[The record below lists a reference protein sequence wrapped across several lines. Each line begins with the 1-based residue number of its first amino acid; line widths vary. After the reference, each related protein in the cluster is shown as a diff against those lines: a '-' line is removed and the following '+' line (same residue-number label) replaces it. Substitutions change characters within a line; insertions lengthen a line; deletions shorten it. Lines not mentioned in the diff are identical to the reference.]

1 MRRAGDLYL
10 RLGLSIEEES
20 EVESTHEL
28 FPHFLHAV
36 ITREELLGLPQGTR
50 VAHVRLMPV
59 ACLGLWLGLS
69 TRDELINAEI
79 LKNS

>member
-1 MRRAGDLYL
+1 MTPEVSVDI
-10 RLGLSIEEES
+10 LS
-20 EVESTHEL
+20 VHCLDTL
-28 FPHFLHAV
+28 A
-36 ITREELLGLPQGTR
+36 TREELLGLPQGTR
-50 VAHVRLMPV
+50 VAHVRLRPV